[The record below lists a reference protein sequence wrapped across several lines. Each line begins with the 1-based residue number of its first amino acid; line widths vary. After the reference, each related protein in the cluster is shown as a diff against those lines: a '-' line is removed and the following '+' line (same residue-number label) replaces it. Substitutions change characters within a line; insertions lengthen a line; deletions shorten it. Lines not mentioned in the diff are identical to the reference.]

1 MRRTVTLFLCA
12 LALLVAAGLILVYS
26 ASSTYYRNSPNHF
39 VIRQGIA
46 LALSLCVGIVVAR
59 IDYHFWSRPWVL
71 TLITILT
78 LAGLCAVFLFP
89 VVKGSRRW
97 IDLRIYS
104 VQPSEFAKISI
115 LIVLSTWFDRVGPRS
130 SSFLRGFLIP
140 GLIVAVM
147 TAPILL
153 APDLGATAVIVV
165 VAATVFLAAGTRLSY
180 MFASVPVA
188 IGGLVLIL
196 LKDAHRRG
204 RMMDFLAGLF
214 GKDGAQAYQTIQ
226 SLNAFVIGGP
236 LGVGLNNSIQK
247 YRYLPEAHTDFIYA
261 IAGEELG
268 LAASLII
275 ILLFGI
281 LLICGT
287 RIASRAPDRLGRFLG
302 LGLTVLLCFEAGFN
316 MGMVMGCLPTKGLA
330 LPFVS
335 YGGSSLMA
343 SMIAVGMLLN
353 IARQSFVAEAEAPSS
368 MRNALQHI

>member
-1 MRRTVTLFLCA
+1 
-12 LALLVAAGLILVYS
+12 
-26 ASSTYYRNSPNHF
+26 
-39 VIRQGIA
+39 
-46 LALSLCVGIVVAR
+46 
-59 IDYHFWSRPWVL
+59 L

>member
-1 MRRTVTLFLCA
+1 
-12 LALLVAAGLILVYS
+12 
-26 ASSTYYRNSPNHF
+26 
-39 VIRQGIA
+39 
-46 LALSLCVGIVVAR
+46 
-59 IDYHFWSRPWVL
+59 
-71 TLITILT
+71 
-78 LAGLCAVFLFP
+78 
-89 VVKGSRRW
+89 
-97 IDLRIYS
+97 
-104 VQPSEFAKISI
+104 
-115 LIVLSTWFDRVGPRS
+115 
-130 SSFLRGFLIP
+130 
-140 GLIVAVM
+140 
-147 TAPILL
+147 
-153 APDLGATAVIVV
+153 
-165 VAATVFLAAGTRLSY
+165 
-180 MFASVPVA
+180 
-188 IGGLVLIL
+188 
-196 LKDAHRRG
+196 
-204 RMMDFLAGLF
+204 
-214 GKDGAQAYQTIQ
+214 IQ

-302 LGLTVLLCFEAGFN
+302 LGLTVLLCFEAGCN

-368 MRNALQHI
+368 MRNALQH